1 MTKNGLSSDNCS
13 ITFWRSNT
21 LKKITK
27 INNPWK
33 GTTRNLAPGY
43 SDKHI
48 LREKWP
54 TIITKEKRGH
64 LRVLNDI
71 SRFTDF
77 LFWLKLIHFLLNE
90 QKKLLNMNL
99 WIFLWILGKEW
110 YNGAVANSVHFC
122 LHHPINHT
130 FNIVKQTRQLYYL
143 QLVISPS
150 VWKSHWTSSLR
161 YEEIS
166 QDTHT

>member
-1 MTKNGLSSDNCS
+1 MDCQVTIVLLHFEEA
-13 ITFWRSNT
+13 THW
-21 LKKITK
+21 KITK

-33 GTTRNLAPGY
+33 GMTRNLAPGY
-43 SDKHI
+43 LDKHI
-48 LREKWP
+48 LREKWL
-54 TIITKEKRGH
+54 TIITEEKRGH
-64 LRVLNDI
+64 LEQNPKRHKEIFQLFVLVEIN
-71 SRFTDF
+71 SF
-77 LFWLKLIHFLLNE
+77 LTEWT
-90 QKKLLNMNL
+90 KKTTKHEFVN
-99 WIFLWILGKEW
+99 FLWILGKEW
-110 YNGAVANSVHFC
+110 YNGAVSNSVHFC
-122 LHHPINHT
+122 LHHPIYHT

>member
-1 MTKNGLSSDNCS
+1 MTKNGFSNSSDNCF

-33 GTTRNLAPGY
+33 GMTRNLAPGY

-54 TIITKEKRGH
+54 TIITKRKGDTFNKI
-64 LRVLNDI
+64 LNDI
-71 SRFTDF
+71 RRFSNF
-77 LFWLKLIHFLLNE
+77 LFWLKLIHFWLSE

-99 WIFLWILGKEW
+99 WIFYEFW
-110 YNGAVANSVHFC
+110 
-122 LHHPINHT
+122 
-130 FNIVKQTRQLYYL
+130 VKNDTMALFQTRCIFVCITQYITLL
-143 QLVISPS
+143 I
-150 VWKSHWTSSLR
+150 
-161 YEEIS
+161 
-166 QDTHT
+166 